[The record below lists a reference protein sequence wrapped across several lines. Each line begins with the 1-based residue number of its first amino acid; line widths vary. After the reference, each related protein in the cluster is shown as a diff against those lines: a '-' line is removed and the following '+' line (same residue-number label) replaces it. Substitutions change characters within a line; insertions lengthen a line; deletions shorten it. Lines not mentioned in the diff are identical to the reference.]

1 MLMLYMTYIDLALLY
16 QVYCKSWNFIL
27 NQQKR
32 LHKTMYKQATTN
44 TWILFGFNIHV
55 DLFYFMAYGRVPGYF
70 LPA

>member
-1 MLMLYMTYIDLALLY
+1 MLYIDLALLY

-27 NQQKR
+27 
-32 LHKTMYKQATTN
+32 KQATTN